1 MLIEEITSGIEE
13 KRAWKRSGTQIK
25 MKYRCSGG
33 TRNGRVVSSPSQC
46 SSPVDIGK
54 STKMKSTKA
63 ARSKSMSRKAKRTKR
78 LNPTAKRSRKM
89 NK

>member
-1 MLIEEITSGIEE
+1 MLIEEIISGITE
-13 KRAWKRSGTQIK
+13 KRAWKRSGSQVK

-46 SSPVDIGK
+46 SAPLDINK
-54 STKMKSTKA
+54 STTLKATKA
-63 ARSKSMSRKAKRTKR
+63 ARSKSMSRKTKRTKR
-78 LNPTAKRSRKM
+78 LNPASKRTRKM